1 MVTPS
6 FGNSVGNLT
15 AGRSENWDISG
26 RHLAMHRRSLKIVY
40 IYIYIYTLTQQF
52 PRTYP
57 KQ

>member
-40 IYIYIYTLTQQF
+40 IYIYIYSDSAV
-52 PRTYP
+52 P
-57 KQ
+57 